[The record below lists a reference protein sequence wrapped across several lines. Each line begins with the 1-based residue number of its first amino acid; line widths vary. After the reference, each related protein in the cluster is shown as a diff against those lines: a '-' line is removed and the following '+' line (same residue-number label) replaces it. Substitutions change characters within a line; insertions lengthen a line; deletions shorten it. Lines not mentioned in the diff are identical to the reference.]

1 MNQFMQLAYAVARIS
16 LWIIDYYCIFGN
28 RPLHMQFLE
37 RSKDIL
43 NVRPNVRF
51 TLSSA
56 QTAILFQNIMLF
68 FAVAY

>member
-1 MNQFMQLAYAVARIS
+1 
-16 LWIIDYYCIFGN
+16 
-28 RPLHMQFLE
+28 MQFLE
-37 RSKDIL
+37 RSKDIV
-43 NVRPNVRF
+43 NVRLDVRF